1 MKRWC
6 SLVGIAILMT
16 LLGAACGSGQKVGN
30 EGLLNFQEQKNA
42 QRLGEA
48 TPAPTPG
55 ASVGALGIGS
65 QPTPA
70 PRPKATPP
78 KVRYFDVQLVSKSPF
93 FKPGNALT
101 IRVGVTIRVTNTDTT
116 PDRRGGRSFTDQA
129 GTFNSGLLKPGQSWL
144 HTFTQP
150 AQYEIV
156 DQGLT
161 FATARLQVSP

>member
-1 MKRWC
+1 MKRWG
-6 SLVGIAILMT
+6 STIGVAV
-16 LLGAACGSGQKVGN
+16 LLLLTAACGSGQKVGN
-30 EGLLNFQEQKNA
+30 EDLLNFQEQKNA

-55 ASVGALGIGS
+55 ASAGALTVGS
-65 QPTPA
+65 QPTPP

-78 KVRYFDVQLVSKSPF
+78 KVQYFDVTLVANSPF
-93 FKPGNALT
+93 YKPGNALT
-101 IRVGVTIRVTNTDTT
+101 IRVGVTLRVTNVDKT
-116 PDRRGGRSFTDQA
+116 PERSSGRSFTDQA
-129 GTFNSGLLKPGQSWL
+129 GSFNSGILKPGQSWT

-150 AQYEIV
+150 AQYEVV